1 MNYLI
6 LGSESYLL
14 RKELNK
20 IIGQSGT
27 DSTTM
32 DTIFYDG
39 QSPDFSIHTVLED
52 CNTPPFFNE
61 RKTVII
67 NNPVFL
73 SAQKSLSDTEMLSLE
88 KYLKNSAYDADLI
101 FYGDVTVDKRKKIV
115 KLLQGNARCFQ
126 YDRLSLQDF
135 KSYVSKALNENHVK
149 LTLDGK
155 EELLSRLPN
164 DLENFHSELEK
175 MVLYGSEMNKNDVA
189 HLISRP
195 LDEDVFHLVNDVVN
209 RNIKGALHLW
219 NDLFVLNKDP
229 IYLVAL
235 LASQFRLL
243 YQVKTYLDMGLG
255 EKEIQR
261 ELKVHPFRVTK
272 AIESLR
278 GLSKDRCL
286 TILNSLAELDQ
297 SFKMGLVDKKI
308 GFELF
313 LIRTAR

>member
-6 LGSESYLL
+6 LGSESFLL
-14 RKELNK
+14 RKELKK
-20 IIGQSGT
+20 IIAQNGN
-27 DSTTM
+27 DSNSM

-39 QSPDFSIHTVLED
+39 QSSDFSIHTVLED

-61 RKTVII
+61 KKTVIV
-67 NNPVFL
+67 NNPTFL
-73 SAQKSLSDTEMLSLE
+73 SAQKSLSDNEIASLE
-88 KYLKNSAYDADLI
+88 KYLKNAAYDADLI

-115 KLLQGNARCFQ
+115 KLIQSNARCYQF
-126 YDRLSLQDF
+126 DRLSPQDF
-135 KSYVSKALNENHVK
+135 KTYVLKNIKENHIE
-149 LTLDGK
+149 LTSDGK
-155 EELLSRLPN
+155 EELLSRLPS

-175 MVLYGSEMNKNDVA
+175 MILYGKPMNKNDVM

-195 LDEDVFHLVNDVVN
+195 LDEDVFHLVNDVVS

-243 YQVKTYLDMGLG
+243 YQVKTYLDMGQS
-255 EKEIQR
+255 EKDIVK
-261 ELKVHPFRVTK
+261 ELKVHPYRVTK

-286 TILNSLAELDQ
+286 DILNALAELDQ
-297 SFKMGLVDKKI
+297 SFKMGLLDKKV